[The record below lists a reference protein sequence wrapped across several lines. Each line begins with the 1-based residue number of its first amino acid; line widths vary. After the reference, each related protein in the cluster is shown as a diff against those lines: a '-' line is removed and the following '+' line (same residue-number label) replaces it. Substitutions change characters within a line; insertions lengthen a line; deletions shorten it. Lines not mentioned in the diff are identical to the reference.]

1 MTPTAKAFVQL
12 HVSIILAGF
21 TGILGKL
28 ITMSEG
34 MLVWYRMF
42 FTFVIFGIFLLC
54 TKKFEKVAWQ
64 DIAKISFTGV
74 LICLHWI
81 FFYGSIKL
89 SNVSIGVVCF
99 SLVGFFTAL
108 LEPVFMRTR
117 FSVRE
122 FAYSVL
128 TVVGVMLIFSFD
140 VRYRLGIIVGVIAA
154 VLSALYTISIRK
166 LCHTYSPSTTLLYQ
180 MGGGVAFLSLI
191 LPFYLDYFD
200 ISYVIPTL
208 QDTALLLVLAVFCTI
223 GMSYLLIQ
231 CLQYISAFTVNLS
244 YNLEPIYSIA
254 IAIAFLGE
262 AHQLNFSF
270 YLGLACITLSVV
282 LQTLWVMRQKKVPH
296 SVSEAQEKV

>member
-1 MTPTAKAFVQL
+1 MSPTAKAFTQL

-34 MLVWYRMF
+34 MLVWYRMAL
-42 FTFVIFGIFLLC
+42 TFVIFALFLLC
-54 TKKFEKVAWQ
+54 TRQWEKVAWR
-64 DIAKISFTGV
+64 DVLKIGFTGV
-74 LICLHWI
+74 LICLHWL

-117 FSVRE
+117 FSPRE
-122 FAYSVL
+122 LAYSVL
-128 TVVGVMLIFSFD
+128 TVLGVMLIFSFD
-140 VRYRLGIIVGVIAA
+140 VRYRLGIIIGVIAA

-166 LCHTYSPSTTLLYQ
+166 LCSSYSPSTTLLYQ
-180 MGGGVAFLSLI
+180 MGGGVAFLTLL
-191 LPFYLDYFD
+191 LPFYLNYFD
-200 ISYVIPTL
+200 ISYIIPTW
-208 QDTALLLVLAVFCTI
+208 QDFSMLLILAVFCTI
-223 GMSYLLIQ
+223 GMTFLLIQ
-231 CLQYISAFTVNLS
+231 SLQVISAFTVNLS
-244 YNLEPIYSIA
+244 YNLEPVYSIA

-270 YLGLACITLSVV
+270 YAGLSCIILSVI
-282 LQTLWVMRQKKVPH
+282 LQSLWVLHQKKVPAP
-296 SVSEAQEKV
+296 V